1 MNFDYKRLV
10 KFEHN
15 VGEQEKKYRL
25 YAGAGLVVIAI
36 FTASIALLIAGLIF
50 TATGFT
56 GWSPIYSAIGK
67 NTNDA
72 ESTPIAAEEEA
83 EEAGEN

>member
-10 KFEHN
+10 KFELN

-67 NTNDA
+67 NTHDA
-72 ESTPIAAEEEA
+72 ESAESAPIVSEE
-83 EEAGEN
+83 GEN